1 MKSDFDLSAWPPP
14 SLFSRRHFLRLGAR
28 LAGALAL
35 LPWVPGAAWAAA
47 LEAVFKERTV
57 ADVLKGL
64 GDDIQS
70 SDQITIVTPEIAEN
84 GAVVPV
90 TVKSALPST
99 TEIYLVVEKN
109 PNPLAAAFII
119 PDQTEP
125 SISARVKVAQS
136 SNLIAVVKAD
146 GKLYSATRETKVT
159 LGGCGG

>member
-1 MKSDFDLSAWPPP
+1 VKSVFDLSASPTPR
-14 SLFSRRHFLRLGAR
+14 LFSRRQFLRLGAR
-28 LAGALAL
+28 FAGALAL
-35 LPWVPGAAWAAA
+35 LSWMPAWAAA
-47 LEAVFKERTV
+47 LESVFKERTL

-70 SDQITIVTPEIAEN
+70 SDQITIVTPDIAEN

-90 TVKSALPST
+90 TVRSALPST
-99 TEIYLVVEKN
+99 TDIFLVVEKN
-109 PNPLAAAFII
+109 PNPLAAAFMI

-125 SISARVKVAQS
+125 SISARVKVAQT